1 MDTTPAPAVLPHGP
15 AADLGKLATAALDA
29 LPLGAVIFNQR
40 GRALWQNP
48 ASRRI
53 LGSMLELS
61 DWRTQRDDAVLDWPR
76 ELQRVLATGR
86 AVRFTDVTYRAADGR
101 AWQLHVEAR
110 PLPIREGPPA
120 GLLLIEDA
128 THACRVATREA
139 VSQKL
144 AALGTLSA
152 KVAHELNNPLDGSLR
167 FLNLAL
173 RIAREQNDDRIQRY
187 LNDSIVAHRRMMG
200 VVAELLHFAH
210 KSHNEHEVNDINT
223 LLGDALRLVAG
234 TEPDERR
241 SFVCDFAGWTPRVRG
256 DALFQVFCN
265 LIRNALDATSDG
277 GALLLETLVV
287 DDQVVIRVQD
297 DGVGLPPERDRIFEP
312 FFTTK
317 PPGAGTGLGLA
328 LCREL
333 VVEQLGGQLEARPA
347 HPRGTVFEVR
357 LPLRNC
363 IDDSPRRA
371 AGAIEERDH

>member
-1 MDTTPAPAVLPHGP
+1 MDTTPTPAVLPHGP

-29 LPLGAVIFNQR
+29 LPLGAVIFNHR

-53 LGSMLELS
+53 LGSTLDLS
-61 DWRTQRDDAVLDWPR
+61 DWRTQHAGAALDWPR

-86 AVRFTDVTYRAADGR
+86 AVRYTDLDYRGADGR
-101 AWQLHVEAR
+101 VWQLHVEAR

-128 THACRVATREA
+128 TQACRVATREA

-173 RIAREQNDDRIQRY
+173 RIAGDQNDDRIQRY
-187 LNDSIVAHRRMMG
+187 LNDSITAHRRMMG

-210 KSHNEHEVNDINT
+210 KSHNEHEVNDVNT

-265 LIRNALDATSDG
+265 LIRNALDATPDG

-287 DDQVVIRVQD
+287 DDHVVIRVQD

-317 PPGAGTGLGLA
+317 PRGGGTGLGLA

-347 HPRGTVFEVR
+347 HPCGTVFEVR
-357 LPLRNC
+357 LPLRSC
-363 IDDSPRRA
+363 IGDPPRRA
-371 AGAIEERDH
+371 AGAIEEREH